1 MGGIH
6 WNTLLNPPKKSWH
19 PFPFWQWQLFG
30 NIWSSIPSLNW
41 TTFDFIWYLWHR
53 LPGQRIAQMARG
65 GILAKQT
72 QICHTNIFM
81 NLKQDLVIDPLS
93 FKRAMSFA
101 HVFISYSWWIF
112 MEATLNVSS
121 SVSPSWEKS
130 KFRSLNFLRSTIYI
144 LPDFAAFW
152 QKIYNMIYS
161 SRWLHNDLKWL
172 FLV

>member
-65 GILAKQT
+65 GILEQLT
-72 QICHTNIFM
+72 ETWTTNIYM
-81 NLKQDLVIDPLS
+81 NWQSKARPGDGPIKSENGDVIGIFLSVPPLVKPQERYIECFTDIIS
-93 FKRAMSFA
+93 FECFTD
-101 HVFISYSWWIF
+101 
-112 MEATLNVSS
+112 TL
-121 SVSPSWEKS
+121 
-130 KFRSLNFLRSTIYI
+130 R
-144 LPDFAAFW
+144 
-152 QKIYNMIYS
+152 
-161 SRWLHNDLKWL
+161 
-172 FLV
+172 FLVLNNQILNLIMSVRTSFNTSI